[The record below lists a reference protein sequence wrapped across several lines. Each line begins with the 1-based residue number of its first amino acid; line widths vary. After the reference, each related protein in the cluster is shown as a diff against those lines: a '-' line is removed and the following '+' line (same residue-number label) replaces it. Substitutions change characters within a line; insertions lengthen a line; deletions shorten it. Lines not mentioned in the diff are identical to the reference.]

1 MHFLSSSSHSAR
13 RVTRL
18 EQETFFELP
27 REKKKNEEEKK
38 RNMREK
44 EIPFSLPIV
53 HKLLTELFL
62 RVIRRT
68 LTIPVPVSCHET
80 LSINGGRSS

>member
-18 EQETFFELP
+18 EQETLFELP
-27 REKKKNEEEKK
+27 REKKMK
-38 RNMREK
+38 RRKK
-44 EIPFSLPIV
+44 EIPFSLLTV
-53 HKLLTELFL
+53 HKLLTEQFL
-62 RVIRRT
+62 RIIRRT